1 MKEQDRRKSQLL
13 RLKQEVA
20 TRWNSSFYML
30 QRLVELK
37 VDILAVLNN
46 TDVTKRQHRAPLP

>member
-1 MKEQDRRKSQLL
+1 MKGQEGRKSRPLK
-13 RLKQEVA
+13 LKQEVA
-20 TRWNSSFYML
+20 RWNSNFDML